1 MREVTSSNL
10 TGPEETGLNVGHL
23 ATTGNAKA
31 AGRKLSWFD
40 DTLLLGIM
48 AVLAGCGLI
57 YEYLL
62 SHYAGRILGALE
74 AAIYTMIGLMIV
86 SMGIGAF
93 AARKIRCAFTG
104 FAVLEL
110 SVALCGSLAILI
122 TAAVIGF
129 GQQLPLIIA
138 STLGLPPDL
147 LPEGGFIGLFQHLSE
162 YLPYFWGVLLGLMIG
177 MEIPLIARVRQALC
191 DEHLMHNAGT
201 IYGADYIGAGVGAAI
216 WVSFMLALDIQ
227 LAAAITASFNLLAGF
242 IFIWR
247 FWSKIRHVVWLLVGH
262 FIASGILLML
272 AWHGPTWEQN
282 FNNLLYKDE
291 VIYAKSTRF
300 QQLTF
305 TERLRGNGLEP
316 VYSLYINGRLQF
328 SSQDE
333 HIYHTFLVHPTLE
346 ASARHNKVLII
357 GGGDGLGLKQVLKWQ
372 PEQVTLMDLDRDLLE
387 LFTSH
392 DANMPKRLSQT
403 LLRLNG
409 DALND
414 PRVEVVVDDAFNG
427 VDKLLKR
434 GDRYDAII
442 VDLPDPSHPDL
453 NKLYSDLFYK
463 KLKELLSADGALT
476 VQSTSPY
483 HAPKAF
489 ISVGK
494 TLAAAGFNVN
504 QYHHNVPSFGEWGWS
519 IATRSGKSAKQR
531 LSELEQLT
539 VEDEWL
545 TPGLIKGSFEFPGN
559 FYHDQALIKPN
570 IIGSMQL
577 YQYHQQAWSENQNIS
592 LF

>member
-1 MREVTSSNL
+1 MS
-10 TGPEETGLNVGHL
+10 ETTEP
-23 ATTGNAKA
+23 AIAGNTKE
-31 AGRKLSWFD
+31 RQLSWFD

-93 AARKIRCAFTG
+93 AARKIHCAFTG

-110 SVALCGSLAILI
+110 AVALCGSLAILI
-122 TAAVIGF
+122 TAAIIGF
-129 GQQLPLIIA
+129 SQQLPLIIA
-138 STLGLPPDL
+138 NTLGLPPDL
-147 LPEGGFIGLFQHLSE
+147 LPEGGGIGLLQHLSK
-162 YLPYFWGVLLGLMIG
+162 YLPYVWGIILGLMIG
-177 MEIPLIARVRQALC
+177 MEIPLIARVRQSLC

-201 IYGADYIGAGVGAAI
+201 IYGADYVGAGIGAAI
-216 WVSFMLALDIQ
+216 WVSFMLAIDIQ
-227 LAAAITASFNLLAGF
+227 LAAALTASFNLLAGF

-247 FWSKIRHVVWLLVGH
+247 FWDRIRFVKMLLLGHV
-262 FIASGILLML
+262 IASAILLLL
-272 AWHGPTWEQN
+272 AWHGPSWEQN
-282 FNNLLYKDE
+282 FNNLLYRDN

-305 TERLRGNGLEP
+305 TERLRGNLIPP

-328 SSQDE
+328 SSEDE
-333 HIYHTFLVHPTLE
+333 HIYHAFLVHPTME
-346 ASARHNKVLII
+346 ASARHDNILII
-357 GGGDGLGLKQVLKWQ
+357 GGGDGLAVKQVLKWQ
-372 PEQVTLMDLDRDLLE
+372 PKSVTLIDLDKDLLNI
-387 LFTSH
+387 FTYH
-392 DANMPKRLSQT
+392 DAAMPVRLNQV
-403 LLRLNG
+403 LRKLNG
-409 DALND
+409 DSLND
-414 PRVEVVVDDAFNG
+414 PRVNVIIDDAFNG
-427 VDKLLKR
+427 IDKLLQKHKK
-434 GDRYDAII
+434 YDTII

-463 KLKELLSADGALT
+463 KLKELLSTDGALT

-483 HAPKAF
+483 HAPRAF

-494 TLAAAGFNVN
+494 TLSLAGFYVN

-519 IATRSGKSAKQR
+519 IATASGNHAKTR
-531 LSELEQLT
+531 LSQLT
-539 VEDEWL
+539 QLSIKDDWL
-545 TPGLIKGSFEFPGN
+545 TPGLIKGAFEFPGN
-559 FYHDQALIKPN
+559 FYQDIDKIEPN

-577 YQYHQQAWSENQNIS
+577 YQYHQQAWLENQDVTV
-592 LF
+592 FQH

>member
-1 MREVTSSNL
+1 MSEVTSSKL
-10 TGPEETGLNVGHL
+10 TQPD
-23 ATTGNAKA
+23 AKDQSPA
-31 AGRKLSWFD
+31 QGTDTLDKERKLSWFD

-86 SMGIGAF
+86 SMGVGAF

-138 STLGLPPDL
+138 STLGLPPDQ
-147 LPEGGFIGLFQHLSE
+147 LPEGGFIGLLQHLSE

-177 MEIPLIARVRQALC
+177 MEIPLIARVRQSLC

-201 IYGADYIGAGVGAAI
+201 IYGADYVGAGIGAAI
-216 WVSFMLALDIQ
+216 WVSFMLAIDIQ
-227 LAAAITASFNLLAGF
+227 LAAALTASFNLLAGF

-247 FWSKIRHVVWLLVGH
+247 FWDRIRFVKTLLVGH
-262 FIASGILLML
+262 FIASGILLVL
-272 AWHGPTWEQN
+272 AWHGPGWEQN

-305 TERLRGNGLEP
+305 TERLRGSGLEP

-333 HIYHTFLVHPTLE
+333 HIYHAFLVHPTLE

-392 DANMPKRLSQT
+392 DADMPTRLSQT
-403 LLRLNG
+403 LLKLNG

-494 TLAAAGFNVN
+494 TLALAGFNVS

-519 IATRSGKSAKQR
+519 IATASGKSAKNR
-531 LSELEQLT
+531 LSDIEHLSI
-539 VEDEWL
+539 EDDWL

-559 FYHDQALIKPN
+559 FYQDMDKIEPN
-570 IIGSMQL
+570 RIGSMQL
-577 YQYHQQAWSENQNIS
+577 YQYHQKAWTENQGVT